1 MNRELDTVL
10 KCGGID
16 FWIINCSNVRP
27 HTYYLDAVR
36 RKWFGCSLSDEQQ
49 SKSFTEEYFHGMSTV
64 ADCYAAYPKAMISY
78 GVNEDEHAGEQFY
91 TENIRLLAHQ
101 LIVDQTQSVGEL

>member
-1 MNRELDTVL
+1 
-10 KCGGID
+10 
-16 FWIINCSNVRP
+16 
-27 HTYYLDAVR
+27 
-36 RKWFGCSLSDEQQ
+36 
-49 SKSFTEEYFHGMSTV
+49 MSTV